1 MKSEI
6 SENSKKEINNKL
18 FLKFV
23 SFNSSNKKDS
33 NKTIALSNFFNKDGD
48 RIFDS
53 KKNKIS

>member
-48 RIFDS
+48 RILDS
-53 KKNKIS
+53 KKNKTS